1 MFKALEKWD
10 TKGVYNGM
18 TGVEEEAELNN
29 LWEDGS
35 VINI

>member
-18 TGVEEEAELNN
+18 TGVEEETELNN
-29 LWEDGS
+29 LSEKMAQL
-35 VINI
+35 

>member
-1 MFKALEKWD
+1 MFKSLEKWD

-29 LWEDGS
+29 LSEKMAQL
-35 VINI
+35 